1 MSFAGTVSAMITS
14 LKNNSRKRKTLYN
27 KKYIYRKTGK
37 NKLKFP
43 DIKATSEQLES
54 IRKMVIREN
63 RYLILKRVIALLI
76 ALVISIGIIYLI
88 ITYLDQVIFSPT
100 F

>member
-14 LKNNSRKRKTLYN
+14 LKNNSRKRKTLYD
-27 KKYIYRKTGK
+27 KKFIFRKAGK

-43 DIKATSEQLES
+43 DVKATPEQLES
-54 IRKMVIREN
+54 IRKKMIREDH
-63 RYLILKRVIALLI
+63 LLLLKRITALLI
-76 ALVISIGIIYLI
+76 ALVIVAGLIYL
-88 ITYLDQVIFSPT
+88 VIFLVNKIPE